1 MIDQIY
7 HYKAHVVYVYD
18 GDSVTVDI
26 DLGFNTCM
34 RNQKIWFYGIDTPEL
49 RGEERPDGLIA
60 RDRLRDLIG
69 DKEIIIKSYKDKS
82 GKYGRWL
89 ATIFIEEEDGTYTN
103 INDLLLK
110 EGLAERY
117 K

>member
-26 DLGFNTCM
+26 DLGFNTWM
-34 RNQKIWFYGIDTPEL
+34 RNQKIRFYGIDTPEL
-49 RGEERPDGLIA
+49 RGEERQDGLIA
-60 RDRLRDLIG
+60 RDRLRDLID

-89 ATIFIEEEDGTYTN
+89 ATIFIQNENGDYTN
-103 INDLLLK
+103 INDLLLN
-110 EGLAERY
+110 EGLATVY

>member
-1 MIDQIY
+1 MLDQIY
-7 HYKAHVVYVYD
+7 HYKAQVVYVYD

-26 DLGFNTCM
+26 DLGFNIWM
-34 RNQKIWFYGIDTPEL
+34 RNQKIRFYGIDTPEL

-60 RDRLRDLIG
+60 RDRLRDLID

-103 INDLLLK
+103 INDLLLN
-110 EGLAERY
+110 EGLAKPY